1 MIEKSY
7 VDKKLTFTLFL
18 LVLGIA
24 SAIKISAVFADVPD
38 VLGIEFWISGTE
50 TIPNITIRHA
60 SPTASHYVDVVE
72 VDIDGAVHNVPFI
85 PSQSTTTFVVQFN
98 MGEITGVPMVK
109 ARAHCNFHGW
119 STWSEPIEVPEFSQV
134 HLFLILMFVSLGVLL
149 LKTKI
154 KTVVQ

>member
-1 MIEKSY
+1 MMEKSY
-7 VDKKLTFTLFL
+7 VDKTVTFTLL
-18 LVLGIA
+18 LLILGIA
-24 SAIKISAVFADVPD
+24 SAIKIGAVFADVPD
-38 VLGIEFWISGTE
+38 VLDIEFWISGNE
-50 TIPNITIRHA
+50 TILNITIRHA

-85 PSQSTTTFVVQFN
+85 PSQSTITFVVQFN

-109 ARAHCNFHGW
+109 VRAHCNFHGW
-119 STWSEPIEVPEFSQV
+119 STWSEPIEVPELSLA
-134 HLFLILMFVSLGVLL
+134 HLFIILMFVSFGVLL